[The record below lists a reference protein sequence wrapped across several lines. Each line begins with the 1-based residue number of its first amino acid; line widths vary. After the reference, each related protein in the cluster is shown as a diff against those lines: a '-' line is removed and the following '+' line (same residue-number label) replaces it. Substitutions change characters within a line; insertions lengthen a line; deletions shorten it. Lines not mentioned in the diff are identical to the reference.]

1 MAARRKE
8 EVDVIF
14 VQRLYWTIISML
26 AQSTPLL
33 IDVSTLSIYVVATGK
48 PLTAAVGFTVLT
60 LTGII
65 QRPASGFARTVQV
78 VLDYGVSLKR
88 LSRYMMAA
96 EIADQVELAPGQ
108 KGHVHYPHRR
118 AIDNGRWAVKM
129 EVPLV
134 VGCSCS
140 CRQKAG
146 LSRRGRERR
155 ETAVVFSSRMLLLL
169 PSRQRKQH
177 HKRQNESQGE
187 NDEKDQGICK
197 RA

>member
-1 MAARRKE
+1 M
-8 EVDVIF
+8 
-14 VQRLYWTIISML
+14 
-26 AQSTPLL
+26 
-33 IDVSTLSIYVVATGK
+33 
-48 PLTAAVGFTVLT
+48 LT

-129 EVPLV
+129 E
-134 VGCSCS
+134 GAT
-140 CRQKAG
+140 CRWAQLFLQTKSGAFSTG
-146 LSRRGRERR
+146 ARTTRNSRLLSRVCCCCCLRGSGSR
-155 ETAVVFSSRMLLLL
+155 TA
-169 PSRQRKQH
+169 

-197 RA
+197 SGLARHCSSLSPSLLRRSARC